1 MFDVA
6 ILVSVFQAPARVFEV
21 ALINVLFVWAKC
33 VSRKH
38 VEFFWIIITEKLQ
51 FCDYHVVLT
60 WHQCM
65 LHQNSIVQNTPT
77 HALDL
82 CIGSWHTCVF
92 EVESGGVSG
101 QELTSA
107 ASEVVLASFSHTQQP
122 WQGPCSAW

>member
-38 VEFFWIIITEKLQ
+38 VRFFCIIITEKLQ

-77 HALDL
+77 HAFDL
-82 CIGSWHTCVF
+82 CIGTLVCLKWNL
-92 EVESGGVSG
+92 GGVSG

-107 ASEVVLASFSHTQQP
+107 ASEVVLDSFSHTQQP
-122 WQGPCSAW
+122 WQGSCSAW